1 MHMSHDS
8 HTAACVVYW
17 TCSDP
22 TDGECDPMNQTVQTV
37 RQMTESHQTQSDHGR
52 AVISVALRSSIH
64 HGSVS
69 IQSEIYL

>member
-1 MHMSHDS
+1 
-8 HTAACVVYW
+8 
-17 TCSDP
+17 
-22 TDGECDPMNQTVQTV
+22 MNQTVQTV

-64 HGSVS
+64 HASVS